1 MEDLLTASER
11 DLPDLDPS
19 VGDDEK
25 AATGFTLFEE
35 GLSGADALHR
45 TPRGQPP

>member
-1 MEDLLTASER
+1 MEHLLAPSER

-19 VGDDEK
+19 VDDDEK

-35 GLSGADALHR
+35 GLSRGDTPHR
-45 TPRGQPP
+45 APRSQLS

>member
-1 MEDLLTASER
+1 MEDLLAAPER

-25 AATGFTLFEE
+25 TATGFTLFEE
-35 GLSGADALHR
+35 GLSGANAPHR
-45 TPRGQPP
+45 APRGQLP